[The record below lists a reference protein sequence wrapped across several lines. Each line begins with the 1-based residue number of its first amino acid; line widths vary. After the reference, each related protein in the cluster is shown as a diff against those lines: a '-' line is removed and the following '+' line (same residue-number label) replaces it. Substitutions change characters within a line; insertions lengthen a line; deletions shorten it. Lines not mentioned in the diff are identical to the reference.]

1 MDQVHTGMA
10 DNIRTTPLRLRPSEH
25 RTILFLG
32 DVLMGIGSVFAAIGT
47 WVQYVQYTVNLEAL
61 RIIDEALLDGRVM
74 DPIRAQE
81 LAERIVNTDVEVPGW
96 FYLLPLIWVILL
108 VELYEPHIAGSGR
121 KTSRGIAIAAFI
133 GLIAFSLLFI
143 TRQET
148 DLPRVGVG
156 AFLLFASLLT
166 LIWRMIFIRIYKQT
180 GQMRRVMLVGAGK
193 AGQALAELYNS
204 LGPRSFNIIGY
215 IDDDPR
221 KLKKKYHELPVLGTS
236 ERLLEIMDAY
246 RISDI
251 VVAINGEIQGKTFQN
266 ILDAQEKGANV
277 TRMPILYEEMTG
289 RVPIHHL
296 ESDWIIRSF
305 VDGLSISGFY
315 EMTKRLI
322 DILGAI
328 VGLLILVIAL
338 PFLSLAILVDSG
350 LPIFY
355 SQPRLG
361 RGRRVFTIYKFRS
374 MRRKSNAVQ
383 EVHTTTENDPR
394 ITRVGRFLRK
404 TRLDELPQ
412 FWNVL
417 RGDMS
422 LVGPRAEV
430 PDLVAEYQKQI
441 PFYRAR
447 LLVKPG
453 LTGWAQI
460 NYGYVA
466 SVTET
471 GVKLEY
477 DLYYIKHRTIS
488 MDIQIILRTIGTA
501 VRATGR

>member
-1 MDQVHTGMA
+1 MA

-25 RTILFLG
+25 STILFIG
-32 DVLMGIGSVFAAIGT
+32 DLLMGLASIFAAIET
-47 WVQYVQYTVNLEAL
+47 WRRYNFY
-61 RIIDEALLDGRVM
+61 
-74 DPIRAQE
+74 
-81 LAERIVNTDVEVPGW
+81 VEVTSLIEKGFSRGAAVSLVEEFVSIRIPFW
-96 FYLLPLIWVILL
+96 FYLLPLIWILLL
-108 VELYEPHIAGSGR
+108 VELYEPHVAGSGR
-121 KTSRGIAIAAFI
+121 KTTRGIAIAALL

-143 TRQET
+143 TRQDT
-148 DLPRVGVG
+148 NLPRVGVG
-156 AFLLFASLLT
+156 AFIFFASLLT

-180 GQMRRVMLVGAGK
+180 GRLRRILLIGAGK
-193 AGQALAELYNS
+193 AGNTLAELYDS
-204 LGPRSFNIIGY
+204 LEPRSFNIIGFV
-215 IDDDPR
+215 DDDEQ
-221 KLKKKYHELPVLGTS
+221 KLGEIFYGLPVLGTS
-236 ERLLEIMDAY
+236 EHLLDLIDDNH
-246 RISDI
+246 ISDI
-251 VVAINGEIQGKTFQN
+251 VVAINGEIQGSTFQT
-266 ILDAQEKGANV
+266 ILDAQEKGVDV

-315 EMTKRLI
+315 ELFKRLM
-322 DILGAI
+322 DIVGAM
-328 VGLLILVIAL
+328 VGLLILVVAL
-338 PFLSLAILVDSG
+338 PFLALAIYFDSG

-361 RGRRVFTIYKFRS
+361 RGRSVFTIYKLRS
-374 MRRKSNAVQ
+374 MRKKLEASVDP
-383 EVHTTTENDPR
+383 TTTIENDPR
-394 ITRVGRFLRK
+394 ITRVGNFLRR

-430 PDLVAEYQKQI
+430 PKLVNEYQKQV

-460 NYGYVA
+460 NYGYVS
-466 SVTET
+466 SVEET
-471 GVKLEY
+471 SIKLEY
-477 DLYYIKHRTIS
+477 DLYYIKHRTLS
-488 MDIQIILRTIGTA
+488 MDFQIILRTIGT
-501 VRATGR
+501 VLRRTGR